1 MKHVN
6 IFGCN
11 VSLNAIS
18 EYSMGLKKKGKK
30 KSPSVRLFCSLQLK
44 IRDKKTI
51 TTQSQT
57 SQTSLCTRAAP
68 CSRYLTSGVCHR
80 LLYSAAQRR
89 GQSRIQH
96 NRDAHTMQLYLV
108 LCASH
113 TNTIHRKKKHDSFE
127 THTHTLLES
136 EVNKRKYCLC
146 YLKGVRVRLVSAQ
159 RCEGNLSLLYLS
171 M

>member
-1 MKHVN
+1 MSAGVGIKDKLECKWAAVLISSQWIGTSHQQASKMKHFN

-11 VSLNAIS
+11 ISLNVNILWD
-18 EYSMGLKKKGKK
+18 LKKRKK
-30 KSPSVRLFCSLQLK
+30 NHHQFDSFVLYSSK

-57 SQTSLCTRAAP
+57 SQTSLCMRAAP

-113 TNTIHRKKKHDSFE
+113 TNG
-127 THTHTLLES
+127 
-136 EVNKRKYCLC
+136 C
-146 YLKGVRVRLVSAQ
+146 YYS
-159 RCEGNLSLLYLS
+159 
-171 M
+171 

>member
-1 MKHVN
+1 MPSVN
-6 IFGCN
+6 I
-11 VSLNAIS
+11 LWD
-18 EYSMGLKKKGKK
+18 LKKGEKK

-113 TNTIHRKKKHDSFE
+113 TNTIHRKKKHDSFD
-127 THTHTLLES
+127 THTHTHTFGIRGE
-136 EVNKRKYCLC
+136 
-146 YLKGVRVRLVSAQ
+146 
-159 RCEGNLSLLYLS
+159 
-171 M
+171 